1 MATWLYACRAMIIQP
16 RIRGGI
22 CTTAHPEGCARHVRD
37 QIDYVR
43 ARPQFAGPK
52 NVLVIGASTGYGLAS
67 RIVAAFGARA
77 KTLGVFFERPAEGGR
92 TASAGW
98 YNTAAFEA
106 QASREGLWA
115 GHVNGDAFSDEIK
128 SESIAKLRKEAGPVD
143 LVVYSL
149 ASPRRTHPRTGETH
163 KSALKPV
170 GRAYTSKSVDS
181 ETGKVTEVTMEPADE
196 KEIADTIAVMG
207 GEDWGMWM
215 DALGQANMLA
225 PGALTVAYSYI
236 GPKVTHAIYRSGTI
250 GKAKEHIEATAAGL
264 TRRLAPVSGRA
275 LVSVNK
281 AVVTQSSA
289 AIPAVPLYITLLF
302 RVMKDRGLHE
312 DTIEQCHRLFT
323 ERLYGPLPAALD
335 EEGRIR
341 LDDWEMRDDVQ
352 QEVARRWERVT
363 TENIA
368 ELADLDGYRGDFL
381 KLFGFGLPGID
392 YTADVDPNVSPTL

>member
-1 MATWLYACRAMIIQP
+1 
-16 RIRGGI
+16 
-22 CTTAHPEGCARHVRD
+22 
-37 QIDYVR
+37 
-43 ARPQFAGPK
+43 
-52 NVLVIGASTGYGLAS
+52 
-67 RIVAAFGARA
+67 
-77 KTLGVFFERPAEGGR
+77 
-92 TASAGW
+92 
-98 YNTAAFEA
+98 
-106 QASREGLWA
+106 
-115 GHVNGDAFSDEIK
+115 
-128 SESIAKLRKEAGPVD
+128 
-143 LVVYSL
+143 
-149 ASPRRTHPRTGETH
+149 
-163 KSALKPV
+163 
-170 GRAYTSKSVDS
+170 
-181 ETGKVTEVTMEPADE
+181 MEPADE

-215 DALGQANMLA
+215 DALAQAKMLA

-323 ERLYGPLPAALD
+323 ERLYGPAPAALD

-352 QEVARRWERVT
+352 QEVARRWDRVT

-392 YTADVDPNVSPTL
+392 YSADVDPNVSPTL